1 MAVGLAGTGA
11 ALVQSR
17 PSARPVP
24 DGDQVQGV
32 VRDETGR
39 PVAGATLRVGDDT
52 AQSGTDGRF
61 TIPAEHPALL
71 KAVAPGH
78 LPRTQAVQP
87 GTAADVLLTTGSDRT
102 VSVRFGGDVM
112 FGRRYYESRDGRP
125 PALTASSGVADHARL
140 LSAIQPLLE
149 DGDLT
154 SVNLETPLGP
164 DPYYDPKKPRPARF
178 HQSKDL
184 AFASSPKAAEALRQS
199 GVDVVGLGNNHV
211 MDLLGPG
218 VVSTLKALDAARLP
232 HFGAGMNDAQ
242 AWAPAYVERKG
253 RTVAF
258 IGCTTITGNDQ
269 SPPYVA
275 GADRP
280 GAAACS
286 VPKLQAAVRAARTRA
301 QEVVVQVHGGVE
313 YQRAQTADVRALF
326 TAATDAGASAV
337 IGSHPRVVG
346 GVGQRDTSVVAE
358 SMGTLLYDQDL
369 WSTIPSYLLRTDLRD
384 GRAMASTTDAITSEG
399 GRPRPA
405 VGAPADAA
413 DRIAAGSVPGTAR
426 LAGPGTTI
434 GQPEQSVGRDV
445 VLPPGRVQRVAPG
458 WWLTKGARAGQDLLY
473 GAGDFERATVGDDD
487 ENLWELGKFAKL
499 RSAAA
504 CNSTRGL
511 MLLRGP
517 ASTEDVYAA
526 PAHRVQVTAGQPLSL
541 LVDVRQATKG
551 ATAEIAWYTG
561 AQGASKQTQTISL
574 PTVNNGSNSCRQVRL
589 DVVVPP
595 GITFAQPYLRLA
607 PPTDNVTA
615 HRLEADNV
623 RLVAWAGSGAAGR
636 LYDTVEA
643 TGSAPAR
650 FTHDG
655 AVGDESPVVE

>member
-1 MAVGLAGTGA
+1 M
-11 ALVQSR
+11 QSR
-17 PSARPVP
+17 PSAGAVP
-24 DGDQVQGV
+24 DTDQVQGV

-52 AQSGTDGRF
+52 ARSGADGRYA
-61 TIPAEHPALL
+61 IPAERPALL
-71 KAVAPGH
+71 NAVAPGH

-102 VSVRFGGDVM
+102 LSVRFGGDVM
-112 FGRRYYESRDGRP
+112 FGRRYYEPKDGRP
-125 PALTASSGVADHARL
+125 PALTASSGVADHAKL
-140 LSAIQPLLE
+140 LSAIRPLLE

-164 DPYYDPKKPRPARF
+164 NPYYDPKKPRPARF

-211 MDLLGPG
+211 LDLLGPG
-218 VVSTLKALDAARLP
+218 IGSTLKALDAAQLP

-242 AWAPAYVERKG
+242 AWAPAFVARKG

-258 IGCTTITGNDQ
+258 LGCTTITGNDQ

-275 GADRP
+275 GPDRP

-301 QEVVVQVHGGVE
+301 QEVVVQLHGGVE
-313 YQRAQTADVRALF
+313 YQRAQTPDVRALF
-326 TAATDAGASAV
+326 AAATDAGASAV
-337 IGSHPRVVG
+337 IGSHPHVVG
-346 GVGQRDTSVVAE
+346 GVQQRGNAVVAE
-358 SMGTLLYDQDL
+358 TTGNLLFDQDL
-369 WSTIPSYLLRTDLRD
+369 WSTFPSYLLRTDLRD
-384 GRAMASTTDAITSEG
+384 GRAVATTTDPFTISG
-399 GRPRPA
+399 YRPQPA

-413 DRIAAGSVPGTAR
+413 DRIAAGSVPGAAR

-434 GQPEQSVGRDV
+434 GQPEQAAGRGV
-445 VLPPGRVQRVAPG
+445 ALPPGQVRRVAPG
-458 WWLTKGARAGQDLLY
+458 WRLAKGARAGQDLLY
-473 GAGDFERATVGDDD
+473 GTGDFERATVGDDD

-499 RSAAA
+499 RTAAA

-517 ASTEDVYAA
+517 VSSEDVYAT
-526 PAHRVQVTAGQPLSL
+526 PAHRVQVTAGQRLSL
-541 LVDVRQATKG
+541 LLNLRQATKG
-551 ATAEIAWYTG
+551 ATAEIAWYAG

-574 PTVNNGSNSCRQVRL
+574 PSVNNGANSCRQVRL

-607 PPTDNVTA
+607 PPTDNVSA
-615 HRLEADNV
+615 HRLEADDV

-643 TGSAPAR
+643 SGSAPAQ